1 LRYFHFTENN
11 TGLTKINKI
20 LFRQYSQLREIC
32 KISANCPIVRS
43 CYIVI
48 ASRFRKRKGDQLR
61 KPVGTPSTVQVA
73 VQKPKEEIKVP
84 DVKVGDKV
92 KHKTFGEGTISFMDK
107 AQKKIRVQFHVG
119 EKMFLY
125 PDAFVNGHLSV

>member
-1 LRYFHFTENN
+1 MNPRYLAMIIPSRWFSGGK
-11 TGLTKINKI
+11 GLDS
-20 LFRQYSQLREIC
+20 FREEMLNDMHITTITQRYGVPQPS
-32 KISANCPIVRS
+32 
-43 CYIVI
+43 
-48 ASRFRKRKGDQLR
+48 

-84 DVKVGDKV
+84 DIKVGDKV

>member
-1 LRYFHFTENN
+1 MSLQSA
-11 TGLTKINKI
+11 I
-20 LFRQYSQLREIC
+20 LAELDAEPE
-32 KISANCPIVRS
+32 KKEPV
-43 CYIVI
+43 V
-48 ASRFRKRKGDQLR
+48 K
-61 KPVGTPSTVQVA
+61 KPVVSTPTKTATPATTISQHYGIPQPSKPIGTTSTVQVA

-119 EKMFLY
+119 EKIFLY
-125 PDAFVNGHLSV
+125 PDAFVNGYLSV